1 MSGSIRSERRTI
13 PLSKYNLEI
22 SILTALLPNG
32 ILLPHALTTITD
44 NQAYLRSV
52 LTRLKHAGLVSDRHR
67 TLKAPKATY
76 TIRYLEI
83 QSAALSWLKEHS
95 DIDWLS
101 YLPDPLPSY
110 TVSSDYSNSK
120 LIRLLNSRTAEIVFS
135 QLNIPTCRDETCH
148 VGEQKWKLKDL
159 IQDCKSQCKN
169 VNEPV
174 ADTSITENK
183 GTNMYFHSYSINE
196 NFKLSPTEIRQ
207 YQFSTHVGI
216 LVRRSKS
223 YLVYAA
229 TPTGLVIQPRAALR
243 TRTFAGMFLSRN
255 RLTSE
260 TSVDAVQDSLI
271 FCRNEKEFKK
281 MFDKSYDAMNK
292 NSTYTLSHLFH
303 SVYAIPVTR
312 DGVYMLDTIF
322 YYQDNAIDLIE
333 AASRAIADKYPCY
346 TLTSAPLFPLKCDSD
361 EVYVGIDM
369 NLTNLQRFI
378 SNVMSEYNR
387 SMS

>member
-22 SILTALLPNG
+22 SILTALLPDG
-32 ILLPHALTTITD
+32 ILLPHALKTITD

-148 VGEQKWKLKDL
+148 VGEQKWNLKDL

-183 GTNMYFHSYSINE
+183 GTNM
-196 NFKLSPTEIRQ
+196 
-207 YQFSTHVGI
+207 
-216 LVRRSKS
+216 
-223 YLVYAA
+223 
-229 TPTGLVIQPRAALR
+229 
-243 TRTFAGMFLSRN
+243 
-255 RLTSE
+255 
-260 TSVDAVQDSLI
+260 
-271 FCRNEKEFKK
+271 
-281 MFDKSYDAMNK
+281 
-292 NSTYTLSHLFH
+292 
-303 SVYAIPVTR
+303 
-312 DGVYMLDTIF
+312 
-322 YYQDNAIDLIE
+322 
-333 AASRAIADKYPCY
+333 
-346 TLTSAPLFPLKCDSD
+346 
-361 EVYVGIDM
+361 
-369 NLTNLQRFI
+369 
-378 SNVMSEYNR
+378 
-387 SMS
+387 